1 MLPLFFFQGERQM
14 AEDGSARERAAQ
26 TPFIVRLASVVAVLG
41 GLVSLATAVVVVGS
55 VFGRWFK
62 GSMFAP
68 FAPWIGPIDGDFEYV
83 KMGTAIA
90 VFAFLP
96 YAQATR
102 SNIVV
107 DTFTNKLSS
116 RTVDRM
122 DAFWDLVYAA
132 MMGVLTGCMVLGTMD
147 FFRSG
152 ETTMMLQL
160 VVWPAIAA
168 CTVLSALLTIVAIA
182 TAVQVARGQA

>member
-1 MLPLFFFQGERQM
+1 MTDPDIADRPERTPLV
-14 AEDGSARERAAQ
+14 AQ
-26 TPFIVRLASVVAVLG
+26 LSGAVAILG
-41 GLVSLATAVVVVGS
+41 GLVSLGTALIVVAS

-62 GSMFAP
+62 GTSFSSL
-68 FAPWIGPIDGDFEYV
+68 APWIGPIDGDFEYV

-96 YAQATR
+96 YAQALR

-107 DTFTNKLSS
+107 DTFTNKLPQ

-122 DAFWDLVYAA
+122 DAFWDLVYAT
-132 MMGVLTGCMVLGTMD
+132 MMGILTACMVVGTRD
-147 FFRSG
+147 FIKSG

-160 VVWPAIAA
+160 IVWPAIAV
-168 CTVLSALLTIVAIA
+168 CTVLSGLLTLVALI
-182 TAVQVARGQA
+182 TAVKVARGQQ